1 MSIVELIDVHAG
13 FTCITSRITT
23 RNKTKLLCIITFIT
37 FFLSAILDNLT
48 TDQKSAYINDAIQ
61 KKIDIENVE
70 KQKECYGKGA
80 SLGVGLV
87 TAFGVIAIVS
97 VIIYKIYGAKTA
109 DISLPG
115 GFKFKFTT

>member
-1 MSIVELIDVHAG
+1 MSEEINYEI
-13 FTCITSRITT
+13 
-23 RNKTKLLCIITFIT
+23 
-37 FFLSAILDNLT
+37 
-48 TDQKSAYINDAIQ
+48 INDNELKTQ
-61 KKIDIENVE
+61 
-70 KQKECYGKGA
+70 YGKGA
-80 SLGVGLV
+80 ALGVGLV

>member
-1 MSIVELIDVHAG
+1 MLNELDYEIID
-13 FTCITSRITT
+13 
-23 RNKTKLLCIITFIT
+23 
-37 FFLSAILDNLT
+37 
-48 TDQKSAYINDAIQ
+48 
-61 KKIDIENVE
+61 VE

-87 TAFGVIAIVS
+87 TAFGVIAIVG

>member
-1 MSIVELIDVHAG
+1 MFEELNYQVIDV
-13 FTCITSRITT
+13 
-23 RNKTKLLCIITFIT
+23 N
-37 FFLSAILDNLT
+37 N
-48 TDQKSAYINDAIQ
+48 QKM
-61 KKIDIENVE
+61 
-70 KQKECYGKGA
+70 CYGKGA

>member
-1 MSIVELIDVHAG
+1 MLNEIDYHE
-13 FTCITSRITT
+13 IS
-23 RNKTKLLCIITFIT
+23 
-37 FFLSAILDNLT
+37 
-48 TDQKSAYINDAIQ
+48 
-61 KKIDIENVE
+61 IENLI
-70 KQKECYGKGA
+70 ECYGKGA
-80 SLGVGLV
+80 ALGVGLV